1 MVTKDLLW
9 QPSCH
14 QDVKVSNRSVV
25 EVSDSGIFQITFN
38 KSHILMDSSDEE
50 LPEAILKAADE
61 VNSDLLPSKSRE
73 RYEQQYNHFLN
84 WCKEKGVNSF
94 REEVFLAYFS
104 ELSKVLKSNTLWSRY
119 SMVKRLVKIKQ
130 NLDISKFHKLTS
142 FLKKQNVGFRPQ
154 KAQIFT
160 KEDISKFMLAP
171 DEIYLMIKVGTIFA
185 LAGAL
190 RRAEL
195 VKITLDD
202 IQDKGN
208 LIIVKISDS
217 KNHTSRSFVI
227 SEDINNGTFLKL
239 YRKYANLRPP
249 TTTHRRFFINYKKGK
264 CSVQCVGIN
273 TFGKMPAEIAS
284 YLGLPNP
291 ERYTGHSFRR
301 SSATFLADSGEGIT
315 NIKRLGGWKSTAV
328 AEGYLE
334 DSVEQKKTISN
345 KILSGTGNLQPMP
358 SPSSSCT
365 LQSTSVTLKSQLP
378 PTNYSG
384 PAILTHLQN
393 ATNCVFNININSK

>member
-1 MVTKDLLW
+1 
-9 QPSCH
+9 
-14 QDVKVSNRSVV
+14 
-25 EVSDSGIFQITFN
+25 
-38 KSHILMDSSDEE
+38 MDSSDEE

-61 VNSDLLPSKSRE
+61 VNSDLLPSKSRK
-73 RYEQQYNHFLN
+73 RYEKQYNQFLS

-119 SMVKRLVKIKQ
+119 SMMKCLVKIKQ
-130 NLDISKFHKLTS
+130 NLDISKFYKLTS
-142 FLKKQNVGFRPQ
+142 FLKKQNVGFRAK

-171 DEIYLMIKVGTIFA
+171 DEIYLMIKVSTIFA

-195 VKITLDD
+195 MKITLDD
-202 IQDKGN
+202 IQNKEK

-249 TTTHRRFFINYKKGK
+249 TTTHRRFFINYKTGK
-264 CSVQCVGIN
+264 CSVQCVGVN
-273 TFGKMPAEIAS
+273 TFGKMPAEIAT
-284 YLGLPNP
+284 YLRLPNP
-291 ERYTGHSFRR
+291 ECYTGHSFRR

-334 DSVEQKKTISN
+334 ESEEQKKTISN
-345 KILSGTGNLQPMP
+345 KILSCTNNLQPMP
-358 SPSSSCT
+358 YPSSSSSCT
-365 LQSTSVTLKSQLP
+365 LQSTSVTLNSQLP
-378 PTNYSG
+378 PTNSAG

-393 ATNCVFNININSK
+393 ATNCVFNININNN